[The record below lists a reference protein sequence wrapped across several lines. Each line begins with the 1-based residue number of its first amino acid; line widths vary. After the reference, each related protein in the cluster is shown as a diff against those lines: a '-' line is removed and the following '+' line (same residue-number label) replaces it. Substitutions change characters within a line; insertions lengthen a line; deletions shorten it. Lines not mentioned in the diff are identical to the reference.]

1 MTQPIKSDP
10 VTLLALGSR
19 MGLQGF
25 EATTAKA
32 ACGSEEQPVISPK
45 PSVAANRGRLN
56 ADADAASVM
65 KLAKS
70 ARLQCVADQTGA
82 L

>member
-1 MTQPIKSDP
+1 MTQPIKNDP

-25 EATTAKA
+25 QPGHAKA
-32 ACGSEEQPVISPK
+32 ASEPATQSAPSPK
-45 PSVAANRGRLN
+45 PSAVANGSRS
-56 ADADAASVM
+56 DASTVM
-65 KLAKS
+65 ALAKS
-70 ARLQCVADQTGA
+70 ARLQCVSSDAGA